1 MKRNRPFAKRKT
13 YINKILLFISTQ
25 IGALSL
31 FFSSVFLSN
40 ALLIPNNTYVSYQ
53 ISDAIKKNPNGIGL
67 SVYTKNKSSDIIWK
81 NSGYVGYELGYRYET
96 NNSKAFFISNMIGS
110 TCSYWFSDY
119 QIDSIKKTISP
130 SEVSY
135 LYRNKYSGDY
145 LGMEC
150 DIVLNNINDYWEQY
164 DGEEYC
170 FITENTAKL
179 ITKNEH
185 LPSFNE
191 LMGRSIA
198 VKKQNDYCDNLI
210 IAGVLSQSSAQPYYQ
225 IYGDFILS
233 HQSNIVRNLDSF
245 GISVKYSKPDTQGIN
260 KQINFLDKLL
270 KNDSEYVYN
279 IDINSNKCRPIDR
292 DTPKRNLLYL
302 LPAALL
308 FIGVDL
314 PLYLLRNKIRCS
326 FKTTHIVFMFSAL
339 FWLVIFQVA
348 SISIFSLTHLVFDSY
363 SIFFVFTIFVIA
375 TTFFAWFIKKTR
387 KNYVI
392 DYSYFKI

>member
-1 MKRNRPFAKRKT
+1 MKYNKVCVYAICKNEQLYIEKWLESLLEADYIVIYDTGSTDDTYTIIKKFANKYKDKIICEQQFLNSLNFSFSEARQHSLDMCPKDNN
-13 YINKILLFISTQ
+13 IICIQNDIDQFIEKGFRDKILKI
-25 IGALSL
+25 A
-31 FFSSVFLSN
+31 
-40 ALLIPNNTYVSYQ
+40 
-53 ISDAIKKNPNGIGL
+53 
-67 SVYTKNKSSDIIWK
+67 
-81 NSGYVGYELGYRYET
+81 
-96 NNSKAFFISNMIGS
+96 
-110 TCSYWFSDY
+110 
-119 QIDSIKKTISP
+119 
-130 SEVSY
+130 
-135 LYRNKYSGDY
+135 NKYP
-145 LGMEC
+145 
-150 DIVLNNINDYWEQY
+150 N
-164 DGEEYC
+164 
-170 FITENTAKL
+170 F
-179 ITKNEH
+179 
-185 LPSFNE
+185 
-191 LMGRSIA
+191 
-198 VKKQNDYCDNLI
+198 
-210 IAGVLSQSSAQPYYQ
+210 
-225 IYGDFILS
+225 
-233 HQSNIVRNLDSF
+233 
-245 GISVKYSKPDTQGIN
+245 

-314 PLYLLRNKIRCS
+314 PIYLLRNKIRYS